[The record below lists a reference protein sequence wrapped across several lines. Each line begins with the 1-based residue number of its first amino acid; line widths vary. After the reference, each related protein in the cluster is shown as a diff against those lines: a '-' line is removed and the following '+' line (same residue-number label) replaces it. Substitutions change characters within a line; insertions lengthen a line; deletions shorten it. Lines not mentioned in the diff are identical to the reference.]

1 MKTETLD
8 QLRAERD
15 AARAE
20 RDSLIKR
27 HRAVCKACALLDT
40 KPQATIDDFLE
51 TYSAKKPK

>member
-40 KPQATIDDFLE
+40 DPASTIEAFLAKHSKKSAT
-51 TYSAKKPK
+51 